1 MTLVFLGLVAFLV
14 CAVALMVRSAAPGEQ
29 DLAADGRE
37 PAGAVEGS
45 GPTTPPLDFSGF
57 RAGDIISDDLFFD
70 ADAMSQEEVS
80 TFIASWNAGCVAGPD
95 ATPCLAD
102 LTETTPDFPAD
113 AFCPGGFEGAEGDSA
128 ASILTKAAQ
137 GCGVSP
143 KALLVILQKEQGL
156 VTASGPA
163 LVPSRYRSAMGYA
176 CPDTATCND
185 DFSGFARQVWFAAR
199 QFRVYEGDP
208 GHFSFR
214 AGETRPV
221 LFNPDP
227 DCGSR
232 VVTMENQA
240 TAGLYNYTPY
250 QPDDA
255 ALSGSGSSCSSWGN
269 LNFFAY
275 WKAWFG
281 DTH

>member
-1 MTLVFLGLVAFLV
+1 M
-14 CAVALMVRSAAPGEQ
+14 
-29 DLAADGRE
+29 
-37 PAGAVEGS
+37 
-45 GPTTPPLDFSGF
+45 
-57 RAGDIISDDLFFD
+57 
-70 ADAMSQEEVS
+70 
-80 TFIASWNAGCVAGPD
+80 
-95 ATPCLAD
+95 
-102 LTETTPDFPAD
+102 
-113 AFCPGGFEGAEGDSA
+113 
-128 ASILTKAAQ
+128 
-137 GCGVSP
+137 SP

-255 ALSGSGSSCSSWGN
+255 ALSGSGSSCSSGGT

>member
-1 MTLVFLGLVAFLV
+1 M
-14 CAVALMVRSAAPGEQ
+14 SAAELDSW
-29 DLAADGRE
+29 DLVLAMTRQH
-37 PAGAVEGS
+37 
-45 GPTTPPLDFSGF
+45 L
-57 RAGDIISDDLFFD
+57 RA
-70 ADAMSQEEVS
+70 
-80 TFIASWNAGCVAGPD
+80 
-95 ATPCLAD
+95 
-102 LTETTPDFPAD
+102 
-113 AFCPGGFEGAEGDSA
+113 
-128 ASILTKAAQ
+128 
-137 GCGVSP
+137 
-143 KALLVILQKEQGL
+143 LQKEQGL

-208 GHFSFR
+208 GRVSFR
-214 AGETRPV
+214 TGETRRV

-232 VVTMENQA
+232 MVTMENRA

-255 ALSGSGSSCSSWGN
+255 ALSGSGSSCSSGGN

>member
-1 MTLVFLGLVAFLV
+1 MPDPWYGGHEDLVETLHLIERV
-14 CAVALMVRSAAPGEQ
+14 
-29 DLAADGRE
+29 
-37 PAGAVEGS
+37 
-45 GPTTPPLDFSGF
+45 
-57 RAGDIISDDLFFD
+57 
-70 ADAMSQEEVS
+70 
-80 TFIASWNAGCVAGPD
+80 
-95 ATPCLAD
+95 
-102 LTETTPDFPAD
+102 
-113 AFCPGGFEGAEGDSA
+113 FEGAEGDSA

-185 DFSGFARQVWFAAR
+185 DFSGFAGQVWFAAR

-208 GHFSFR
+208 GHVSCR

-255 ALSGSGSSCSSWGN
+255 ALSGSGSSCSSGGTSTSSPTGRPGSGTPTEGWTTDRARELGGPPHTVSP
-269 LNFFAY
+269 LRSSRTAPG
-275 WKAWFG
+275 APEDSCG
-281 DTH
+281 